1 MHNQQASSTAETM
14 VMYRAAETMQ
24 PEDQRVC
31 NDPLAIH
38 FLSPQMLGRFKNPL
52 RRAIVRWVMNHVY
65 PGVNGAVVAR
75 VRFIDDYLN
84 ACIKKGLEQLVIIG
98 AGYDT
103 RAYRFNIPD
112 NGLRVFEVDQQATQ
126 QVKISKLKSFLTDIP
141 VHVNFVSV
149 DIEKEK
155 LKDKLLAAGYDANKK
170 TLFIMEGLVMYLT
183 KAVFGEL
190 LTFIAGC
197 TGKGSSVV
205 FDYLPESMVDGSVR
219 TREGRS
225 MYRHVVKKGEPF
237 RFGMDSEQ
245 MDQFLS
251 EKGFVHITN
260 RSAAEYKDI
269 YFKGINQNRKISEL
283 FSFVHASL
291 ANR

>member
-1 MHNQQASSTAETM
+1 MQNQQASSTAETM
-14 VMYRAAETMQ
+14 VMYRAAETMR
-24 PEDQRVC
+24 PEDRRVC

-126 QVKISKLKSFLTDIP
+126 QVKKGVRLFLTIYRNRWWMGRSGQGR
-141 VHVNFVSV
+141 V
-149 DIEKEK
+149 
-155 LKDKLLAAGYDANKK
+155 GQ
-170 TLFIMEGLVMYLT
+170 
-183 KAVFGEL
+183 
-190 LTFIAGC
+190 C
-197 TGKGSSVV
+197 TGT
-205 FDYLPESMVDGSVR
+205 L
-219 TREGRS
+219 
-225 MYRHVVKKGEPF
+225 
-237 RFGMDSEQ
+237 
-245 MDQFLS
+245 
-251 EKGFVHITN
+251 
-260 RSAAEYKDI
+260 
-269 YFKGINQNRKISEL
+269 
-283 FSFVHASL
+283 
-291 ANR
+291 